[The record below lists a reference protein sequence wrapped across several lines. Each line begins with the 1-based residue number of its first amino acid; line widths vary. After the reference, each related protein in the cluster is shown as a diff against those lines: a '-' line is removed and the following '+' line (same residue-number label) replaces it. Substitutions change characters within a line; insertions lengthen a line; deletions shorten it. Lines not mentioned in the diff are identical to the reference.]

1 MIRGMALAL
10 AALLCVS
17 ACAETLEVGDKGGQ
31 VLKVQQALYD
41 NGYLEAEADGLY
53 GEKTA
58 DAVRAFQQDNSLE
71 ATGTVDDETLNLIL
85 SGGNSEIRAA
95 QTRLIELGYLSGEA
109 DGVMGAATSGA
120 LGVFQ
125 RDNGLDVTGEIDDA
139 TRAQLLDE
147 EAEPVSQTTRIQQ
160 RLIEL
165 GYLSGEADGDFGPA
179 SKEALRLFQEANGLP
194 ANGEIDGIDEID
206 ESTLNALFSDSAK
219 GDTVRMAQA
228 RLIELG
234 YLSGTADG
242 IFGAKSESAILRFQ
256 KAYSLETT
264 GQPDAATME
273 KLLSDEVTAIRPELQ
288 YDDKGDGVRELQQ
301 RLIALGFLNAG
312 ADGHFGEN
320 TRTAVRLFQEHLA
333 RQGKADGIEADGVA
347 TSETQELLFDEN
359 YSSYIKDVAEG
370 DEGFEVLR
378 VERQMRNLG
387 YLDAEPDETF
397 DSYAVK
403 CLKAVQTSAGLEVT
417 GVADQATMDA
427 LFASDAAEAAHHVPH
442 DVQYGDSGALVQDL
456 QDALIRL
463 GMLGGQSDDV
473 YGDAVESAVERLYD
487 YLAANNAEYAH
498 LFESRKMI
506 TASAQE
512 ALLDAELSVYVEDV
526 AEETSVS
533 EISRA
538 QRRLNSL
545 LYLGSG
551 GIDGDYGK
559 STRTAIEK
567 FQQNNDLEVTG
578 IADEATQRVLYSD
591 AAIGNW
597 TRYKL
602 EVDISNQRVYAY
614 ELIDGQYEK
623 VQDFICSTGLGNSTP
638 TGIFY
643 ETTEPL
649 DRWHY
654 FYDFECW
661 AQYAWRVIGPYYF
674 HSVIYSDRDESSLR
688 WSSVYNLG
696 SKASHGCIRL
706 EVSAAKWIY
715 ENCEAGTIV
724 YIH

>member
-1 MIRGMALAL
+1 MIRGLALSL

-31 VLKVQQALYD
+31 VLKMQQALYE
-41 NGYLEAEADGLY
+41 NGYLETEADGLY
-53 GEKTA
+53 GENTA
-58 DAVRAFQQDNSLE
+58 AAVRAFQQDNALE
-71 ATGTVDDETLNLIL
+71 VTGTVDDETLNLIL
-85 SGGNSEIRAA
+85 TGGNSEIRKV
-95 QTRLIELGYLSGEA
+95 QEKLIELGYLSGEA

-147 EAEPVSQTTRIQQ
+147 DPAGKIERIQQ

-179 SKEALRLFQEANGLP
+179 SEEALRLFQEANDLP
-194 ANGEIDGIDEID
+194 ATGEID
-206 ESTLNALFSDSAK
+206 ESTQDVLFSDSAK

-234 YLSGTADG
+234 YLTGTADG
-242 IFGAKSESAILRFQ
+242 IFGEKSEAAILRFQ
-256 KAYSLETT
+256 KAYDLEAT
-264 GQPDAATME
+264 GQPDEATMQ
-273 KLLSDEVTAIRPELQ
+273 KLLSDEVTAIRPELN
-288 YDDKGDGVRELQQ
+288 YDDKGDAVRELQQ

-333 RQGKADGIEADGVA
+333 SQGKADGIEADGVA
-347 TSETQELLFDEN
+347 TSETQELLFSEN
-359 YSSYIKDVAEG
+359 YSSYIKDVALG

-378 VERQMRNLG
+378 VERQLRNLG
-387 YLDAEPDETF
+387 YMDATPDESF
-397 DSYAVK
+397 DDYAVK
-403 CLKAVQTSAGLEVT
+403 CLKALQTDAGLQVT

-427 LFASDAAEAAHHVPH
+427 LFALDVASAAHYVTR
-442 DVQYGDSGALVQDL
+442 DVRLGDSGNVVKQL
-456 QDALIRL
+456 QEGLIRI
-463 GMLGGQSDDV
+463 GMLAGQSDDT
-473 YGDAVESAVERLYD
+473 YGDAVESAVERLYE

-498 LFESRKMI
+498 LFESREMV

-512 ALLDAELSVYVEDV
+512 ALLGSELSVYVEDI
-526 AEETSVS
+526 AEESSSS
-533 EISRA
+533 EIARA
-538 QRRLNSL
+538 QRRLNAL
-545 LYLGSG
+545 MYLGSG
-551 GIDGDYGK
+551 GVDGDYGQ
-559 STRTAIEK
+559 STKTAIEK
-567 FQQNNDLEVTG
+567 FQQNNELEVTG
-578 IADEATQRVLYSD
+578 VADEATQRVLYSES
-591 AAIGNW
+591 AIGNW

-602 EVDISNQRVYAY
+602 EVDIANQRVYAY

-638 TGIFY
+638 TGVFY

-674 HSVIYSDRDESSLR
+674 HSVIYSDRSESSLR